1 MKYIKSL
8 DISKLSS
15 NLPRIIKKSY
25 SIKDDLTAKQ
35 IAKGYVVSNL
45 GQIIKQSVQVLQ
57 LSGYASLD
65 ALLEPTQ
72 SKLIRE
78 SISF

>member
-45 GQIIKQSVQVLQ
+45 GPIIKQSVQVLQ
-57 LSGYASLD
+57 LSGYASLN
-65 ALLEPTQ
+65 ALLGPTQ

>member
-35 IAKGYVVSNL
+35 IA
-45 GQIIKQSVQVLQ
+45 SVQVLQ